1 MSGHTATISTPLCQT
16 IARRA
21 TMQQLCRAQTDCAL
35 YGHVLEQQQPK
46 PHNKQPRQCNYAFAV
61 HSLLIA
67 WIL

>member
-35 YGHVLEQQQPK
+35 SGHALAIQQSK
-46 PHNKQPRQCNYAFAV
+46 SNASNKQPRQANNAFAV

-67 WIL
+67 